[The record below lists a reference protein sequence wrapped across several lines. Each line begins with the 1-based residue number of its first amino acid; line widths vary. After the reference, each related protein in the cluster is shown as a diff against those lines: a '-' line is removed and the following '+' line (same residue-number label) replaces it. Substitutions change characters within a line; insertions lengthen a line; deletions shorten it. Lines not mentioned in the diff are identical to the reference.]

1 MAVKKENIEI
11 VKLLLSNPKIDL
23 NIKSIVKKWYFAHS
37 ECRSFGDESTKEE
50 ENTALYISIKK
61 ENIDILKLLL
71 SHQNLNIN
79 EKSIHKKSSIY
90 TEKSI
95 WKYFNGS
102 EEEITPLSSSIQNNN
117 DDKIIKLL
125 LSHNKI
131 DVKIKLKGMHL
142 NISYESKDDYM
153 HLNISQYISIY
164 TYQIHNFLVQEKIK
178 EIEEDYKNNSNDK
191 NDINYNSTY

>member
-1 MAVKKENIEI
+1 MNETSSEKLWMHISYRNKNNI
-11 VKLLLSNPKIDL
+11 NPKIDL
-23 NIKSIVKKWYFAHS
+23 NIKSIVKKWYYAHS

-95 WKYFNGS
+95 WKYFDGS

-117 DDKIIKLL
+117 DDEIIKLL

-142 NISYESKDDYM
+142 NISYESKDD
-153 HLNISQYISIY
+153 Y